1 MDKTTSGVSRRTL
14 FIGGFSLVL
23 AVSSGLAIGYGIEDS
38 STDAE
43 VEINT
48 LSSDVAIKGHD
59 PVAYFLDG
67 RPVMGDPAYQ
77 AEHEGALYQ
86 FASADNLE
94 QFQQEPGAYAPAYG
108 GYCSYGVRVG
118 MKYDIDPTAFE
129 IVDGRLYLQLDPGTR
144 HIWLQDTYEN
154 IMIADQI
161 WREISPI
168 DPGKLPLSM

>member
-1 MDKTTSGVSRRTL
+1 MEKKTSGISRRTWL
-14 FIGGFSLVL
+14 IGGFSLLL
-23 AVSSGLAIGYGIEDS
+23 AASSGLAIGYGIEDAD
-38 STDAE
+38 TATE

-67 RPVMGDPAYQ
+67 IPVMGDPAYQ
-77 AEHEGALYQ
+77 AEHGGALYQ
-86 FASADNLE
+86 FASADNLMR
-94 QFQQEPGAYAPAYG
+94 FQQEPEAYVPAYG
-108 GYCSYGVRVG
+108 GYCSYGVRLG

-144 HIWLQDTYEN
+144 HVWLQDTYEN

-168 DPGKLPLSM
+168 DPGRLPLSM